1 MTTPFAAA
9 AHSFADLVRRIPDDA
24 WPRPG
29 LGDWVLRSLVGHTS
43 RSLTTVIGYLETAAE
58 REDIAT
64 AHEYY
69 ARLNPADGA
78 DRPRLVA
85 AVVLDRLSLS

>member
-29 LGDWVLRSLVGHTS
+29 LGDWV
-43 RSLTTVIGYLETAAE
+43 
-58 REDIAT
+58 
-64 AHEYY
+64 
-69 ARLNPADGA
+69 
-78 DRPRLVA
+78 A